1 MDNQSKKPTLRKL
14 LGASVYPVFSVV
26 LALVI
31 GAIFITALGK
41 DWVFAYQN
49 LLKGSVGSK
58 NAIAETLLKTTP
70 LIFTGLSFA
79 IGKRCGLINLGADG
93 QVYLGGLFATYIG
106 VSFSGLPIYLHLPL
120 ALLAGCIGG
129 GLLGLLTG
137 WLKNQFGASELITG
151 IMFNYV
157 AIQILS
163 YFVTGPL
170 KESGGNVPQSD
181 PILPSAQ
188 LPTLFPGTRL
198 HAGFL
203 LAILAVVFYYVLLW
217 KTTAGFGLRV
227 TGQNPGAARYAG
239 LNLKRNA
246 LLSMFIAGAF
256 AGLAGCCEILGVQL
270 RLYQEFS
277 SNLGFDGIAVALLGN
292 NHPVGILL
300 SALLF
305 GVLKSGSNKM
315 QMSAQVPMS
324 LVQIIQALVILFVVG
339 KELFGFV
346 RTLQTKRQ
354 ARVRG
359 EGG

>member
-1 MDNQSKKPTLRKL
+1 MDNLNKKPVLRKL
-14 LGASVYPVFSVV
+14 LGASVYPIFSVV

-31 GAIFITALGK
+31 GAIFVTALGF
-41 DWVFAYQN
+41 DWAFAYQS

-58 NAIAETLLKTTP
+58 NAVAETLLKTTP

-93 QVYLGGLFATYIG
+93 QVYLGGLCAAAVG
-106 VSFSGLPIYLHLPL
+106 VSFSGLPIFLHLPL
-120 ALLAGCIGG
+120 ALLAGALGG

-137 WLKNQFGASELITG
+137 WLKNRFGASELITG

-157 AIQILS
+157 AIQVVS

-170 KESGGNVPQSD
+170 KEAGGNVPQSD
-181 PILPSAQ
+181 AILKSAQ
-188 LPTLFPGTRL
+188 LPVVFPGTRL

-203 LAILAVVFYYVLLW
+203 LAILAIVFYYVLLW

-227 TGQNPGAARYAG
+227 TGMNPGAARYAG

-277 SNLGFDGIAVALLGN
+277 SNLGFDGIAVALLGS
-292 NHPVGILL
+292 NHPVGIFL

-305 GVLKSGSNKM
+305 GMLKSGSNKM

-339 KELFGFV
+339 RELFGFAKKL
-346 RTLQTKRQ
+346 RGK
-354 ARVRG
+354 ARAG
-359 EGG
+359 AEGG